1 MSEKYGISMVQA
13 RRIMNDAYVK
23 YYDAR
28 RQAEAE
34 GKCLSKDRKMEHA
47 VEHMRMMPYGVRA

>member
-47 VEHMRMMPYGVRA
+47 VEHMGMKPYGGRA